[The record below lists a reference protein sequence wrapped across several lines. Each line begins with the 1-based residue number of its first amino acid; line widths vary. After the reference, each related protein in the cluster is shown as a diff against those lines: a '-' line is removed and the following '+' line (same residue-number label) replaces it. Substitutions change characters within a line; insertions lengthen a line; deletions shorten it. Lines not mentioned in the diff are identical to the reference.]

1 MIGSTLSYQKC
12 ACLERT
18 VLLKSIPV
26 LVMVGN
32 NTAFHQLKGREGLRM

>member
-1 MIGSTLSYQKC
+1 MVALC
-12 ACLERT
+12 PRNVCMPRENC

-32 NTAFHQLKGREGLRM
+32 NTAFHQLEGREGLRM